1 MPQAAL
7 AAIVVVYSIE
17 LVSLRDFRA
26 IAAIRRTELVWAL
39 TAFAGV
45 ILLGTLRGILV
56 AVITSIVALAYQAS
70 TPAVYELARKRGTN
84 VFRRRTEEHP
94 DDERYPGLLMVR
106 VEGRLFFG
114 NAERV
119 REIVRGLV
127 EASRPKVLVLDC
139 SAVFDLEYSALK
151 VLTEAE
157 ERARR
162 GGGEL
167 WLSALNPEA
176 RRVVERSPLGAALGR
191 ERMFFDL
198 EHAVDRYQRRA
209 SAGRPDVAP

>member
-17 LVSLRDFRA
+17 LVSFRDFRA
-26 IAAIRRTELVWAL
+26 IAAIRRTEFVWAL

-94 DDERYPGLLMVR
+94 DDERYPGLLMIR
-106 VEGRLFFG
+106 IEGRLFFG
-114 NAERV
+114 NAEHALDAARLL
-119 REIVRGLV
+119 I
-127 EASRPKVLVLDC
+127 EAARPKVVVLDC
-139 SAVFDLEYSALK
+139 SAIFDLEYSALK
-151 VLTEAE
+151 MLAEAE
-157 ERARR
+157 ARARSR
-162 GGGEL
+162 GGEL

-176 RRVVERSPLGAALGR
+176 RRVIERSPLGKALGH
-191 ERMFFDL
+191 ERMLLDL
-198 EHAVDRYQRRA
+198 EHAVDKYRRLSSEGQSNA
-209 SAGRPDVAP
+209 VS